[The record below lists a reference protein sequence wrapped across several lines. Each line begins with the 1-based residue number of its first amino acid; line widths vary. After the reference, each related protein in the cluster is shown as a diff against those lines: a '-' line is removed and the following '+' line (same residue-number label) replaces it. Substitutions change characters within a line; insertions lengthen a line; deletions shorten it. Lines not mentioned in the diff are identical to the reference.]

1 MTSVRALPKLDQ
13 LYFPRAGTSASK
25 VKVRMSESAEMA
37 ATVEAQDSDSDSGE
51 ELSRLREAVWDVGH
65 VGCQRTIAGTSE
77 DEITSAST
85 KPSLR
90 QSINNHQH
98 DGNEL
103 QTTPEFRS
111 HVAKR
116 LSIFL
121 DSFITIDNSGPFLK
135 QQAEDGGDE
144 GFRLFS
150 TSTPGD
156 GREVKPSPVQWEPPP
171 SSRLAKLR
179 NQFHD
184 GTSAALYFALP
195 K

>member
-171 SSRLAKLR
+171 SSRSR
-179 NQFHD
+179 
-184 GTSAALYFALP
+184 P
-195 K
+195 KMLTFVSCHGCY